1 MRAKLEKADSLGL
14 FTIGV
19 SDPVMLSN
27 SLTAVMGTTS
37 GISIAGPHQQRRWPG
52 HHLGTA
58 GVTQDNRSQRIGQGP
73 GHMPNSEGLQRRENA
88 QRTNNARRDIWTR
101 YDTLLRHVHRNN
113 QAPGAGRVEKGRLQP
128 HAQPYA
134 HGPQGNGKTCC
145 ETVHLARNVQTTDKV
160 GTRVPRVPTIQDST
174 AHRTRSAGL

>member
-27 SLTAVMGTTS
+27 SLTAVMGKTS
-37 GISIAGPHQQRRWPG
+37 GISIAGPYQQRRWPG

-73 GHMPNSEGLQRRENA
+73 GHMPR
-88 QRTNNARRDIWTR
+88 
-101 YDTLLRHVHRNN
+101 
-113 QAPGAGRVEKGRLQP
+113 EKGKCP
-128 HAQPYA
+128 
-134 HGPQGNGKTCC
+134 K
-145 ETVHLARNVQTTDKV
+145 D
-160 GTRVPRVPTIQDST
+160 
-174 AHRTRSAGL
+174 